1 MKEGM
6 SGYLATMTATGGGF
20 NFQVYGSKGFIK
32 LEGMTHVAGASSEER
47 RFNLFGTCTF
57 KPIKGPAETWQA
69 EGFDVSRAAL
79 ESFARAASGQAE
91 FPITTDEMIHGAAVT
106 EAIINSAQSGLPEK
120 VS

>member
-47 RFNLFGTCTF
+47 RFRLFGTCTH
-57 KPIKGPAETWQA
+57 KPLKGPAETWQA
-69 EGFDVSRAAL
+69 EGFDVSREAL
-79 ESFARAASGQAE
+79 ESFARAASGGAA
-91 FPITTDEMIHGAAVT
+91 FPISTEEIIHVSAVT
-106 EAIINSAQSGLPEK
+106 GAIIKSAETGLPEK
-120 VS
+120 IN